1 VSVVKNVPATR
12 GVRTGGPE
20 TSQALGCNPMV
31 VFDARASAQ
40 WGGAGSGAQKP
51 GRGNFRS

>member
-1 VSVVKNVPATR
+1 VTVVKNVPATR
-12 GVRTGGPE
+12 AVRTGGPE

-31 VFDARASAQ
+31 VFDACDSAQ
-40 WGGAGSGAQKP
+40 WGGAGSGARKP